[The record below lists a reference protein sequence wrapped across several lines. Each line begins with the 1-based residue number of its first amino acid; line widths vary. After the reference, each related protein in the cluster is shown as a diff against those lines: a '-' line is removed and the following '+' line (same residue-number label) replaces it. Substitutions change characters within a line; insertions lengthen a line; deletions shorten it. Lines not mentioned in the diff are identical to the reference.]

1 MNLTRRLLNTRHG
14 PLEFGERCLVMGILN
29 VTPDSFSDGG
39 EFLDS
44 EAAIMHGCRLVSEG
58 ADILDIGA
66 ESTRPGSEGEDDE
79 IQIDRVVGVIKGL
92 RTAGVRQPIS
102 IDTRSASVAAAA
114 LDVGADMVN
123 DVSGIRHDPQM
134 PDLLRRSGVPF
145 VVMHM
150 QGTPATMQRSPH
162 YMDIVAEVAA
172 FFSETADRLARAS
185 VDCAN
190 MLIDPGIGFGKT
202 TEHNLSLLKS
212 LSRLA
217 GPWPLLVGPSRKRF
231 IGELIGDDRME
242 LRDAGTA
249 AVVLAC
255 SLTGADIVRVHDV
268 ATCRRLIDAM
278 GPRTID
284 R

>member
-1 MNLTRRLLNTRHG
+1 
-14 PLEFGERCLVMGILN
+14 MGILN

-39 EFLDS
+39 KFLDT
-44 EAAIMHGCRLVSEG
+44 EAAIMHGCRMHSEG

-66 ESTRPGSEGEDDE
+66 ESTKPGSEGEDDDV
-79 IQIDRVVGVIKGL
+79 QIDRVVGVIRGL
-92 RTAGVRQPIS
+92 RTAGVGLPIS

-114 LDVGADMVN
+114 LDAGADMVN

-162 YMDIVAEVAA
+162 YGDIVEDVAA
-172 FFSETADRLARAS
+172 FFTLSAARLSRAG
-185 VDCAN
+185 VDCDN

-202 TEHNLSLLKS
+202 TEHNLTLLGS

-217 GPWPLLVGPSRKRF
+217 GSWPLLVGPSRKRF
-231 IGELIGDDRME
+231 IGELMGDDRMD

-249 AVVLAC
+249 AIVLQCA
-255 SLTGADIVRVHDV
+255 LAGADMVRVHDV
-268 ATCRRLIDAM
+268 GTCRGLIDAIS
-278 GPRTID
+278 PRAISG
-284 R
+284 

>member
-1 MNLTRRLLNTRHG
+1 MNLTRRILNTRHG

-39 EFLDS
+39 KFLET
-44 EAAIMHGCRLVSEG
+44 EAAIMYGRRLHSEG

-66 ESTRPGSEGEDDE
+66 ESTRPGSEGEDDNV
-79 IQIDRVVGVIKGL
+79 QIDRVVEVIKGL
-92 RTAGVRQPIS
+92 RTAGVRLPIS

-114 LDVGADMVN
+114 LEVGADMVN

-162 YMDIVAEVAA
+162 YTDVVAEVAV
-172 FFSETADRLARAS
+172 FFSETADRLDRAG

-202 TEHNLSLLKS
+202 TEHNLSLLRS
-212 LSRLA
+212 LSRL
-217 GPWPLLVGPSRKRF
+217 PRRWPLLVGPSRKRF
-231 IGELIGDDRME
+231 IGELMGDDCME
-242 LRDAGTA
+242 RRDAGTA

-255 SLTGADIVRVHDV
+255 GLTGADIIRVHDV
-268 ATCRRLIDAM
+268 GMCRRLIDAM